1 MKSCFLTVSCPINA
15 FLASFSTTKNK
26 TRENSPVLRCR
37 KKSYQKLPSLHSSR
51 SQTSLKHGPKVF
63 LPCESQFSS
72 KHRAMAPR
80 GRQKSLKDLNL
91 PLRWIPSSPWWTT
104 HWLSNYAVHS
114 KFPWQGWPGGKSTNT
129 KPDSQGYPGSAFA
142 HFTKMWR
149 EKHRSPSRGFRTCSM
164 ATKPRT
170 TPSIAHRGEERIRR
184 RGKFKSFS
192 DISRPLEAMAG
203 CLELNW
209 RFQGRK
215 WNLRSMFKRSLGAI
229 GVEWRKIWWFFFE
242 QRSRAEFSHVFF
254 SALGKPKH

>member
-1 MKSCFLTVSCPINA
+1 MPLEELFPYCVLPYKRRFSKFLNHLEQDKGKLGYATEP
-15 FLASFSTTKNK
+15 
-26 TRENSPVLRCR
+26 
-37 KKSYQKLPSLHSSR
+37 KKKLQKLPSLHSSR
-51 SQTSLKHGPKVF
+51 SQTSLQHGPRVF
-63 LPCESQFSS
+63 LPWQSQFSS

-129 KPDSQGYPGSAFA
+129 KPDSQGCPGSAFA
-142 HFTKMWR
+142 HFTKKWR
-149 EKHRSPSRGFRTCSM
+149 EKHRSPSRGFWTCSM
-164 ATKPRT
+164 ATKRRV
-170 TPSIAHRGEERIRR
+170 TPSVAHREEERIHR

-192 DISRPLEAMAG
+192 DISRPLEDIAR

-215 WNLRSMFKRSLGAI
+215 IFSPCSSEVWERLEWNEGN
-229 GVEWRKIWWFFFE
+229 FE
-242 QRSRAEFSHVFF
+242 QRSRSEFSHVYF
-254 SALGKPKH
+254 SVLEKPKH

>member
-80 GRQKSLKDLNL
+80 GREKSLKDLNL

-104 HWLSNYAVHS
+104 NWLSSYAVHS

-254 SALGKPKH
+254 SALGKPKL

>member
-1 MKSCFLTVSCPINA
+1 
-15 FLASFSTTKNK
+15 
-26 TRENSPVLRCR
+26 
-37 KKSYQKLPSLHSSR
+37 
-51 SQTSLKHGPKVF
+51 
-63 LPCESQFSS
+63 
-72 KHRAMAPR
+72 MAPR
-80 GRQKSLKDLNL
+80 GREKSLKDLNL

-104 HWLSNYAVHS
+104 NWLSSYAVHS

-142 HFTKMWR
+142 HFTKMWW

-170 TPSIAHRGEERIRR
+170 TPWIAHRGEERIRR

>member
-80 GRQKSLKDLNL
+80 GREKSLKDLNL

-104 HWLSNYAVHS
+104 NWLSSYAVHS

-254 SALGKPKH
+254 SALGQPKH

>member
-15 FLASFSTTKNK
+15 FLASFSTTKHK

-51 SQTSLKHGPKVF
+51 SQTSL
-63 LPCESQFSS
+63 PCESQFSS

-80 GRQKSLKDLNL
+80 GRKKSLKDLNL

-104 HWLSNYAVHS
+104 NWLSSYAVHS

-142 HFTKMWR
+142 HFTKKWR

-203 CLELNW
+203 CLELNC

>member
-104 HWLSNYAVHS
+104 NWLSSYAVHS